1 MCRAEVYHFI
11 LISPIILISICI
23 DFSTA
28 MVLEHPGRK
37 GDWRKKFNEI
47 YKEFAN
53 KDPGY
58 RSIQKQPGRYPVV
71 PLLITLLDG

>member
-1 MCRAEVYHFI
+1 VYHFI
-11 LISPIILISICI
+11 LISSNILISICI

-28 MVLEHPGRK
+28 LVLENPGWK
-37 GDWRKKFNEI
+37 GDWRKNFNEI

-58 RSIQKQPGRYPVV
+58 CSFQKQPGRYPVV